1 MALGMITI
9 IHIVLAVLIIIELG
23 ITAYIVDSTT
33 GFGFDSPATFA
44 FMLFN
49 SVWSLLIIAYL
60 AITPLYLA
68 RFYHA
73 LVAFVLLVITTIFW
87 FSGAIA
93 MAAFIGVPKCHGIT
107 WCQTAQAGV
116 AFGFFLWA
124 GFLALTILEGLTT
137 MRGHARADK
146 STPSN
151 V

>member
-9 IHIVLAVLIIIELG
+9 IHIVLAIFVIIELG
-23 ITAYIVDSTT
+23 LTGYIVNATS
-33 GFGFDSPATFA
+33 GFGFSSPASYA

-49 SVWSLLIIAYL
+49 SVWSILILIYL
-60 AITPLYLA
+60 AITPLYVA

-87 FSGAIA
+87 FAGAIA
-93 MAAFIGVPKCHGIT
+93 MACFIGVPACHGNNF
-107 WCQTAQAGV
+107 CQSVQAAV

-137 MRGHARADK
+137 LRGHARADK
-146 STPSN
+146 TAPSN

>member
-9 IHIVLAVLIIIELG
+9 IHIVLAVLVIIELG
-23 ITAYIVDSTT
+23 ITGYLVNVTS
-33 GFGFDSPATFA
+33 GFGYSSPATYA

-49 SVWSLLIIAYL
+49 SIWSLLILAYL

-68 RFYHA
+68 RLYHA

-87 FSGAIA
+87 FAGAIA
-93 MAAFIGVPKCHGIT
+93 MAAFIGVPACHGNT
-107 WCQTAQAGV
+107 FCQTSQAGV

-124 GFLALTILEGLTT
+124 GFLALTVLEGLTT
-137 MRGHARADK
+137 LRGHARADK
-146 STPSN
+146 TTPSN

>member
-1 MALGMITI
+1 MALGMVTI
-9 IHIVLAVLIIIELG
+9 IHIVLACFVIIDLG
-23 ITAYIVDSTT
+23 ITGYLVDKTT
-33 GFGFDSPATFA
+33 VFGFSAPASYA

-49 SVWSLLIIAYL
+49 SIWSLLIVAYL

-73 LVAFVLLVITTIFW
+73 LAAFVLLVITTIFW

-93 MAAFIGVPKCHGIT
+93 VAAFIGVPKCYGNT
-107 WCQTAQAGV
+107 FCQTAQAGV
-116 AFGFFLWA
+116 AFGFFTWA
-124 GFLALTILEGLTT
+124 GFLALTVLEGLSTL
-137 MRGHARADK
+137 RGHARADK